1 MNKYSLFFQ
10 KLLFVFIVFG
20 IYFGIFYGLFWL
32 PNKHCIT
39 LNKTSSF
46 DIPYRKNY
54 TNVYCFIYDVSVFS
68 YNILLFIILSLT
80 LLASIII
87 KSRSDNVKW
96 IKQTQQSSG
105 VILFVPC
112 YSESKQEIQKT
123 IDSISSDTYSKKS
136 KILFIV
142 LDGVVKGKNNDKT
155 TDNYLFEIF
164 NIDYSKFQEFIFD
177 NQTCYY
183 IFSCYKDI
191 NYVIIIKSEN
201 KGKKHSFLLC
211 HSFIKYFKKI
221 EINRES
227 VINTT
232 NNTMN
237 NSMNIT
243 MNNSTDNIYS
253 EFKYSLN
260 TNIFWDYILIL
271 DTDTV
276 IMPNSLNLLVSEC
289 ENDPFI
295 IGTCGETIVNNKH
308 KSIITMAQVFEYWI
322 SHLTLKALECYIG
335 NVLVLSGCLALYKI
349 EFLLNEQLI
358 SEYSQKKYNNIY
370 KGNLLELGEDRYLT
384 NLLLK
389 YYPEHKTSYIQSAQC
404 MTNVPQDFF
413 TLLSQRRRWTNS
425 MVFCNFM
432 LLFNSPN
439 YDIHKKMIFL
449 FVLTFQLYLCFMF
462 PLLISLSIYHLVL
475 NIIYG
480 TNTIVLIQT
489 ILFLLTPTILCIIL
503 GKLEMIIYSIPFI
516 LLQPI
521 YGIIIPIYSF
531 FKVDNLS
538 WGSTRTLG

>member
-1 MNKYSLFFQ
+1 MNKYSLFLQ
-10 KLLFVFIVFG
+10 KLFFVCIVFG

-39 LNKTSSF
+39 SNKNSSF

-54 TNVYCFIYDVSVFS
+54 KNDYCFIYDISVFS

-87 KSRSDNVKW
+87 KIRSDDIKW
-96 IKQTQQSSG
+96 IKQTPQSSG
-105 VILFVPC
+105 VILFIPC
-112 YSESKQEIQKT
+112 YSESKEEIQKT
-123 IDSISSDTYSKKS
+123 LDSVCSDTYSKKS
-136 KILFIV
+136 KLLFIV
-142 LDGVVKGKNNDKT
+142 LDGIVKGKNNSKT
-155 TDNYLFEIF
+155 TDLYLFEIF
-164 NIDYSKFQEFIFD
+164 NINKSQFEEFTFD

-183 IFSCYKDI
+183 LFSCYKDI

-211 HSFIKYFKKI
+211 YSFIKY
-221 EINRES
+221 
-227 VINTT
+227 INTDT
-232 NNTMN
+232 
-237 NSMNIT
+237 
-243 MNNSTDNIYS
+243 NSTHSESDTDTIIHILNEQFDVYY

-260 TNIFWDYILIL
+260 SIINWEYILIL
-271 DTDTV
+271 DTDTI

-289 ENDPFI
+289 VNDPFI

-358 SEYSQKKYNNIY
+358 SEYSEKKYNNIY

-404 MTNVPQDFF
+404 MTNVPQDFL

-425 MVFCNFM
+425 MIFCNFM

-439 YDIHKKMIFL
+439 YDIHKKIIFL
-449 FVLTFQLYLCFMF
+449 FVLFFQLYLCFMF

-480 TNTIVLIQT
+480 ISSIVLIQT
-489 ILFLLTPTILCIIL
+489 LLFLLTPTILCIIL
-503 GKLEMIIYSIPFI
+503 GKLEMILYSIPFI

-538 WGSTRTLG
+538 WGSTRQTE